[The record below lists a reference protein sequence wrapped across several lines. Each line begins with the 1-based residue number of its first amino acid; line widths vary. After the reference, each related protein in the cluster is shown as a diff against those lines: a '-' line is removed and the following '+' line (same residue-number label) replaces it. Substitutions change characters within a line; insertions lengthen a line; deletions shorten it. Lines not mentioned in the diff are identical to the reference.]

1 METQETTK
9 PLRWTKWWPL
19 PPHSGMSLK
28 EKGGACH
35 TDHCHTNYLVLE
47 LKQWCDYLP
56 PCHHQISEFECLYCS
71 SLLRSLNQAMAW
83 RLTISSLD
91 TLVEVPTSATFP
103 LGNLV
108 RVEIYLA
115 GMSVHLKQWIFLAH
129 FPLFLYSFNLYVSI
143 RMFVL
148 CHLLSLALCIS
159 APYSLARLRTI
170 LYFLLGWVMDHEKDQ
185 EEAGY
190 VLELNLDTFPP

>member
-1 METQETTK
+1 MNKVMGPTPTFWDVTK
-9 PLRWTKWWPL
+9 RKGRGMPPRSL
-19 PPHSGMSLK
+19 PH
-28 EKGGACH
+28 
-35 TDHCHTNYLVLE
+35 YLVLE

-56 PCHHQISEFECLYCS
+56 PYHHQISEFECLYCS

-129 FPLFLYSFNLYVSI
+129 FPLFLYSFNLYVCPLSPSFLGSVRFCSI
-143 RMFVL
+143 QPCPSEEHFVL
-148 CHLLSLALCIS
+148 SFGMSDRPWEGSGRGCIGVG
-159 APYSLARLRTI
+159 T
-170 LYFLLGWVMDHEKDQ
+170 
-185 EEAGY
+185 
-190 VLELNLDTFPP
+190 

>member
-1 METQETTK
+1 METWETTE
-9 PLRWTKWWPL
+9 PLRWTKWWAL

-35 TDHCHTNYLVLE
+35 PDHCHTNYLVLE

-71 SLLRSLNQAMAW
+71 SLLGSLNQAMAW

-129 FPLFLYSFNLYVSI
+129 FPLFPYSFNLYVFPLSPSFLGSVRFCSI
-143 RMFVL
+143 QPCPSEEHFVL
-148 CHLLSLALCIS
+148 SFGMSDGPWEGSGRGQIGVE
-159 APYSLARLRTI
+159 T
-170 LYFLLGWVMDHEKDQ
+170 
-185 EEAGY
+185 
-190 VLELNLDTFPP
+190 